1 MGAQASSLNSSS
13 TEAATGHLAAN
24 DADAFRRAW
33 RDGVPFTLLHD
44 EAFVAEK
51 YQEISAAKSATGEK
65 DAEPS
70 DTQLISG
77 VNGVPMDELEQV
89 ADLARIK
96 LFSKRRKPQPAG
108 GKRRSSSLSSS
119 VNGSNEVPSANQ
131 EGISGVESDQI
142 SSVLASEMTDKI
154 LSRESAE
161 SRASERLKKQRVE
174 IVEHYFGQLGERLRS
189 AHDPRIKESDE
200 PDEGADTAPSP
211 VSSSGSSVNH
221 LSSWDGPPAG
231 VFSVVSFRVQL
242 EMLREFRTALPRL
255 FESSVLAI
263 VQTLLDFP
271 AFALQSGA
279 TTPAEQTLIT
289 DTHDFCRSILNATDE
304 NLPESQ
310 RQVTLLLLLVFGIS
324 SGHVSLLLD
333 FTERLLLGSG
343 SSTSNELLHSRT
355 FAAWIDVMVTRLES
369 YRIDYALGTL
379 EDDTMVKQFPIKLV
393 ASKTDSPE
401 SDKLPGSESIATD
414 GSFVYTW
421 SLQTGLLK
429 IGTGLNF
436 TIAGR
441 VYAESDPSQ
450 YTHSFERQRVFR
462 AALYGSGRNV
472 TDVVLNELLKNE
484 GDTGGSPGKNVRD
497 VLATGDLDDLIST
510 FLPRRLFALFSVN
523 GVEKSI
529 VFHDDDQFKLL
540 RLQLGGEAESPSISD
555 GSICLLSAFYGDF
568 EVLQEESMN
577 RLRRKF
583 QVASTSAQDNDEASL
598 TISAELLADLLA
610 GTSKSTD
617 ISDSTEL
624 IVFYSAEGEDE
635 MSCHNFRAGDQI
647 SEVEEKGSN
656 AYASSMVFCGDSLY
670 LSFLCSD
677 SDTINS
683 GNVKQKKQSRAPR
696 RLLRVSPQDL
706 SVIGIH
712 TLNGDGSSARSLTM
726 KSFVTYVT
734 EGSSIYEVEMSADRF
749 NVQVF
754 TPRTSL
760 NGSLKIEFVKS
771 FAIDIN
777 QLQCPQFVSYFLAF
791 LSAELNVPD
800 ADFALP
806 AVYTN
811 GKWLGIMVPA
821 ANQLS
826 EKSHCVMYDC
836 EKGVFIEDA
845 SGGNEDTAPKLPK
858 CHEHVIPGRLLCFD
872 AKNNLVWTLD
882 NSKASLAYFRNPG
895 KRISLS
901 HRTSAAEILD
911 QARRQIDA
919 PEEWKRDGHLS
930 AGYGVP
936 FEISIGARVLGFLS
950 ENAEASEP
958 SEWSALMGFNSPS
971 SGPAVIPFV
980 ADLRETSFTV
990 LLKLMKRY
998 AEPFQANVASIVQ
1011 SYCLQ
1016 ASIGIL
1022 NANVTLLLRV
1032 QRDKKGGEILKVLRA
1047 DLSPLLNALIH
1058 ASEDER
1064 NESEQPESR
1073 NETNVLVAHG
1083 EHHERSRL
1091 EIISNALDLYA
1102 TCTYIFHPNVVN
1114 QFEGVLKYLKLW
1126 KGGLVSVTE
1135 LKIVGRLIGHLSSRV
1150 GELQLAIFESTETFE
1165 DFKTLIGYAVAIQK
1179 QKLEKIFAQG
1189 DSIPRASALNDEDA
1203 LVELTLLIN
1212 SVSQSLFL
1220 SMGAKKNFTAE
1231 QTLSVLSL
1239 YRTLCDGCDDICSF
1253 VALSVPAISQ
1263 RKVWTRA
1270 EKFLRRSYFGVLSP
1284 MLLSSGL
1291 VFLRSGDTFLAKMGA
1306 ADGDHSSIRVALLDF
1321 LKRNAQKMSSLLKS
1335 METMGSMIDP
1345 ATKQKTVESVI
1356 AESKVEIVESAH
1368 EYVNNQD
1375 TLQELRIAGATR
1387 IIVTFDS
1394 KSRTEFNYDYVTFY
1408 KNQLKNEF
1416 YGDVKYSGRDSEY
1429 NWPGVGSNPPLV
1441 IDSDHFFVA
1450 FHSDQSNTD
1459 WGFKFTARG
1468 EILKKKT
1475 SVKRHWLVFLTEA
1488 IVQVLDETMKIF
1500 VDASAFSPFDE
1511 AEFLNERFLQSD
1523 LVKGG
1528 VCSDQN
1534 QNTKVLQLLK
1544 DFAYPPADSH
1554 AEKVVNA
1561 LMNRNGMQ
1569 RQRTSFSSSTS
1580 EPSANQNINSAV
1592 RSVAAA
1598 ILHHNMWGMDAYAF
1612 AEDLRNDVSDQ
1623 LLRGWKNAQKMRDW
1637 FHLGDAADAGMQR
1650 QGSRKLRRQPSAFKG
1665 ISEESLQ
1672 ILCDNV
1678 LGRARFLLELTPASF
1693 SYVSSAK
1700 RRWGL
1705 LAKYG
1710 HAIGKM
1716 GSSESAI
1723 DKWYN
1728 LLDELQAA
1736 TELRS
1741 LFQYRRNSS
1750 ERMRGGQMKSVT
1762 EQVLEFIQ
1770 SDVDIDELRRV
1781 IEARNIRARSRAFG
1795 MDLFV
1800 ETWGSCPNLQVKATL
1815 VESFAVTLK
1824 KMAHTF
1830 PVSSASSNSVPAM
1843 VHFASKL
1850 SGCQQSLRHQVTE
1863 AFGKCLRE
1871 FASVMN
1877 SIPLDNASCP
1887 LIVATLK
1894 SCALDYN
1901 VEDSYLLHES
1911 HILTQVLR
1919 LLSTDVIQIRRAAQ
1933 SVLGIFLA
1941 RFVVGKSGSTLDA
1954 GEQQGD
1960 NEDLLDATAFQ
1971 RQLFTAVGLQLEG
1984 LVALTNTSTLANP
1997 TVGGGAHVQFS
2008 SSSQQHYLPDGA
2020 PGLTAPCLE
2029 KNRVSWN
2036 HTIMLWVYV
2045 HGENNV
2051 YALKVGDEVR
2061 RGPDWKEGDED
2072 DGGDKEIGVV
2082 TAIVYPTRIEV
2093 RWSNSVGEY
2102 VFDPK
2107 AGVYEVLLVD
2117 QGVGGVIFFKGNK
2130 TMLKETA
2137 FAAPWSSFG
2146 LFLNDQ
2152 RQLSYK
2158 ISSGGDRECV
2168 YNSNYELDA
2177 NEWSHVAIVQDEDTM
2192 KIFVNGVMASHH
2204 LLDPFLLMHGNVN
2217 ASESKIVESIH
2228 PYPDAVDQYWP
2239 VHIPGASKIRVT
2251 FDPLCDIDQSFGF
2264 VRFYKNARCNEFWGE
2279 ERYSGK
2285 YHDPERN
2292 FPGAQSQRA
2301 RGRRNSRVGMN
2312 LPVPNS
2318 VEIPSDRFLVYF
2330 HNEGNSNGWGFRL
2343 LAVPEFPLSTN
2354 QGIHDPGRASQL
2366 SLNPF
2371 PFYFGEPPCRVL
2383 DEPAAKCTIYQ
2394 PKVCDFAML
2403 ESDIVS
2409 EIQETCPSADTS
2421 PIALPSE
2428 RALHILSSLQT
2439 CCETSFGR
2447 SLIGSPENI
2456 GNLLFA
2462 ALDGRIATVQRCAS
2476 IAILRELVEYLSPE
2490 VAAVQLKR
2498 IFHHLNVDLAE
2509 YLLLEIG
2516 DYLNVWKPFAE
2527 EAQSNVPEA
2536 LDDNAEAGMLVLR
2549 QSAQEAKSLASGYVS
2564 LLRSLAGHF
2573 NWNELIAQFITR
2585 STAEFKS
2592 FNSSAADVKS
2602 LGSVIASC
2610 ALLGGTYGGI
2620 TIGGRVTCCV
2630 NIDGKETVEMGYL
2643 LQFRLKNG
2651 ARMAQ
2656 ILFDCDKTRPI
2667 DVPMSDIAHLA
2678 DEELEELEHFHT
2690 CLAPFVEDVKDFFKT
2705 VLEVD
2710 LNLSENQIQYKSK
2723 ITRKEHVEVL
2733 ESEHPYCNAEDV
2745 TYPLDFRGAD
2755 EIVIY
2760 FDEMSC
2766 TAGPNDYVTFL
2777 KRDTVD
2783 GSRRRSSTGAH
2794 NREHWGEAKY
2804 YGDKFPGFGNIPPL
2818 HILTS
2823 SVDVYFHTDP
2833 SASRDPIEWGF
2844 KLTAHAFEDTLS
2856 YPPEIPPSM
2865 TANALSD
2872 IRARCIKAVTSFFRL
2887 QKNSEFVPLFAPL
2900 VAPLAKIANEA
2911 SVGRPTC
2918 STPRSQ
2924 VFESKHPYTNSVL
2937 EYMEVAFSGASAL
2950 TITFDSQCKTEKDCD
2965 YLTFFKDRTLTD
2977 RWGAYQY
2984 SGEDGTANWP
2994 GTGDHA
3000 PLVIPSDSFTLF
3012 WCTDT
3017 SNVSWGWKFTVTADF
3032 KPIAPL
3038 LLSLERLDKRSYHLF
3053 EILYEKMKPQ
3063 RSPYAEEFEG
3073 YDAIAD
3079 EDVHAEH
3086 HLRNDPIRQI
3096 IASGAQTQ
3104 RRSPTSRKQQA
3115 FKVIDA
3121 AGAKVYSDQSQEVVV
3136 GEFAAGHE
3144 FQAIC
3149 YGDEWLEVLSA
3160 NSSEPGDRQGWVRQ
3174 RSDDKLH
3181 AASTDSLIR
3190 HENLLVLGIDDLRME
3205 VHHSVLE
3212 MNESNQEQE
3221 ALSAFFSQFAFES
3234 LKGQCNRFQS
3244 FAYDSH
3250 RALATKCAREAILG
3264 LVSCQSSAK
3273 AIQLSDFGDEN
3284 EFLVLLSHLFP
3295 QDQAKRKS
3303 DDKTLEV
3310 LESSVHGLVG
3320 DPRNAVLLERILTR
3334 CLQLLNRASELLPS
3348 ERGVLRVLESKHPYE
3363 SNTDQY
3369 WQVSIPGAKQIIITC
3384 DSKSK
3389 SESGL
3394 AWLCFYK
3401 DGSNRSETY
3410 GEAKYGGRGETSNW
3424 PGCGGQPP
3432 LIVKADSFEAHFHS
3446 ESENNDW
3453 GLKFFAVGVFDA
3465 ERGSEEQK
3473 KRREVNTKPTMLLLS
3488 VCCWLLGVLSEDL
3501 SRHDRELSKSLYSSQ
3516 MMETLIS
3523 SLQDL
3528 PMQLKP
3534 NVLQIVINMAQNPS
3548 LFHRIPHMLVERVRD
3563 LVHLKLGVRY
3573 KTEEASASKSY
3584 YLQMLVQCALVID
3597 LATESGRFRDF
3608 AKSTSLQPR
3617 KPQLLTLSKE
3627 TSLATAFEWMSTASQ
3642 SAKLHQFQVLLTKV
3656 TSPFSAAL
3664 WAKPQSIEAA
3674 AFIIEWKEDGKICI
3688 FDTIKCSLVELEG
3701 SASPLCPG
3709 DTVCFQLDFEN
3720 RVLVL
3725 RKNSLVARVIGE
3737 ESSLGGVADWN
3748 TLSLSSFEDHSIVI
3762 GAKTGDASDEVLGWA
3777 VTASPLALLPPCIA
3791 PSWYSKIVDSV
3802 STMVAFHDRRA
3813 AEVVVE
3819 ESSHPLL
3826 KAKKLCEE
3834 IKIPGAVALEI
3845 KFDRRSKLRK
3855 KDGLH
3860 FHKSGSAELPA
3871 SFNFTG
3877 MNGEQDHLKHPLMF
3891 LSESLKRSDL
3901 VRVGDLVVRS
3911 RDWEYGDE
3919 DGGVGSVGTVQ
3930 ELVPWNEQTGA
3941 GARVMWR
3948 ATGKQQIYRCGFNG
3962 RFDVQ
3967 FHSRTGYRD
3976 LPLVV
3981 PGDTLTYSF
3990 EPLTETPTSS
4000 LAFSDE
4006 LRDFAGSLQLRNASL
4021 NFQLDSLQ
4029 TAVRAGDLTLE
4040 MWMHIDIF
4048 GASSSNG
4055 SAATIELL
4063 RLKIPASR
4071 ASLSISATDSGSVS
4085 AVLQSNGGSPFKL
4098 ENEVTGAGLLAF
4110 DQWLHF
4116 SVVFAGSRLVIYQ
4129 NGEMCFSARWDR
4141 PQFSLN
4147 SVAFLRRTGYDTGGA
4162 SLVCGR
4168 LYDLR
4173 VWNVALKTEQLKSHA
4188 KGLDTVSNHEQLLP
4202 PQSPA
4207 LPRTPRADGH
4217 LISQFVI
4224 PPSPPRSP
4232 SRSFAIPS
4240 HLKKWATTNRTGKE
4254 LVSVRLNASIKAFPS
4269 PSSTE
4274 QIVYFEAYP
4283 LSSGKISIGWMWT
4296 HAVPSNGEF
4305 VVGESDESFGIEP
4318 HQRVAHF
4325 RGNTVELDPFF
4336 AMKENGL
4343 SSPRGSIN
4351 GSNGGFGSPDFFYR
4365 TGDVIGCAL
4374 ALKTSELLFYING
4387 QLVAR
4392 VGLHDSELKSVNGTV
4407 SASDGVT
4414 GASDGGVDDGTQN
4427 EFDQL
4432 VAEMCSIGFSRQSS
4446 TEAVASSGAASTAEA
4461 VGWLLER
4468 DPSDATSLML
4478 AGLAS
4483 PPRKRSSR
4491 SRSSSQSANE
4501 VRKMSMHGGLSPVVT
4516 LGAQGAQGVVWN
4528 FGERAFKHQP
4538 ASVDDQVVSVTEAAG
4553 IPVKDLHFEIYEP
4566 SESNWQQVA
4575 YRHKVQDITP
4585 ELLAWW
4591 KLDEGKGA
4599 VLTDSSGNDNV
4610 GEVVFDAT
4618 DDKKSPSSSVD
4629 SLWDHNFS
4637 PPAAGVRRN
4646 SESSSFAPFASVASD
4661 AEQTAKKAEQESVW
4675 GYRFYVIPHYSFETI
4690 GHERFQEHIT
4700 RLGGTGFRLEPRHD
4714 RQLVKYVNKAA
4725 KDRLLSGVQ
4734 LLRVNWSDIAPQED
4748 ELVRWPVLL
4757 EIATGV
4763 ASEREDEGNGI
4774 SSSVSASGKGV
4785 SQERLAK
4792 RFKVLQDFNSAIH
4805 RVLPFVGF
4813 HPFSACSTTST
4824 NTTPVQLLYNLV
4836 SDQRHRIFNLVKRV
4850 IWDEA
4855 LTRTNEKSVALELV
4869 LNRPKAMRHRSTE
4882 KIDTDGRYSL
4892 FSQAFRQ
4899 LNSLSGAHYRRPD
4912 NFYHVTF
4919 LGENAQ
4925 DAGGPY
4931 RETFA
4936 QYCEELH
4943 SSQLPL
4949 MLPTSNSQH
4958 NVGAGREKW
4967 VLNPGAITTTTLHMY
4982 EFLGKLMGVVL
4993 RSKQYLSLNI
5003 AAMIW
5008 KRLVGEQL
5016 QIEDLVAVDSMIVN
5030 SMHKMRTIDTLGVTE
5045 EMFEDIVL
5053 ETFTTLSSDNRV
5065 VVLKPSGQS
5074 VAVTFANRCEYADL
5088 VESYRLHE
5096 FDLQVAALYRGIS
5109 TVVPAKLLSCF
5120 TGPELELMV
5129 CGSPEIDVDLLERC
5143 TEYSSCS
5150 ASDAHIVWFWQ
5161 VLRKFSHDERSAFLR
5176 FVWGRSRLP
5185 ANEKEFPQRF
5195 KLQSFS
5201 KAQVGRSSDG
5211 YLPIS
5216 HTCFFSVEVPIY
5228 SNEQVLHDKLL
5239 YAIYNCQEIDGDGDA
5254 VAANQLGWEE

>member
-1 MGAQASSLNSSS
+1 MGAQVSLLDGSAAAAASS
-13 TEAATGHLAAN
+13 HLAAN
-24 DADAFRRAW
+24 NADAFRRAW
-33 RDGVPFTLLHD
+33 REGVPFTLLHD

-51 YQEISAAKSATGEK
+51 YQEISAAKSATVEK

-96 LFSKRRKPQPAG
+96 LFSKRRKLPLAG
-108 GKRRSSSLSSS
+108 EERRASSLSSFTNRS
-119 VNGSNEVPSANQ
+119 SEVVSANQ
-131 EGISGVESDQI
+131 HGSSGMESNLT
-142 SSVLASEMTDKI
+142 SSVLAAEMTDKI

-174 IVEHYFGQLGERLRS
+174 IVEHYFAQLDERLRS
-189 AHDPRIKESDE
+189 AHDPRIQESDE
-200 PDEGADTAPSP
+200 LDEGVDVAPSSA
-211 VSSSGSSVNH
+211 SSSRSSVNH

-231 VFSVVSFRVQL
+231 VFSAASLRVQL

-271 AFALQSGA
+271 PFALQSEVA
-279 TTPAEQTLIT
+279 TPVEQALIT
-289 DTHDFCRSILNATDE
+289 DTHDFCRSILDATGED
-304 NLPESQ
+304 LPESQ
-310 RQVTLLLLLVFGIS
+310 RQVTLLLLLALGVS
-324 SGHVSLLLD
+324 SGHISLLLD

-343 SSTSNELLHSRT
+343 LSTSNELLRSRT
-355 FAAWIDVMVTRLES
+355 FAAWVDVMVTRLES
-369 YRIDYALGTL
+369 YRIDYALGAL
-379 EDDTMVKQFPIKLV
+379 EEDSMTKQFPIKLV
-393 ASKTDSPE
+393 AAETDSPE

-414 GSFVYTW
+414 GSFVYAW
-421 SLQTGLLK
+421 SMQTGLQK

-450 YTHSFERQRVFR
+450 YTHSFERRRVFR
-462 AALYGSGRNV
+462 AALCGSGRDV
-472 TDVVLNELLKNE
+472 TDVVLNELLKS
-484 GDTGGSPGKNVRD
+484 GGGTDGLPGRSVRD
-497 VLATGDLDDLIST
+497 VLATSDLDDLIST
-510 FLPRRLFALFSVN
+510 FLPRRLFVVFSVDD
-523 GVEKSI
+523 VEKRS
-529 VFHDDDQFKLL
+529 VVHDDDQFELL
-540 RLQLGGEAESPSISD
+540 RLQLGRKAESPNNND
-555 GSICLLSAFYGDF
+555 GSARLLSAFYGDF
-568 EVLQEESMN
+568 EALQGESMD
-577 RLRRKF
+577 RLRQKF
-583 QVASTSAQDNDEASL
+583 QVASTSAQDNDELSL
-598 TISAELLADLLA
+598 AVSAELLAELLA
-610 GTSKSTD
+610 GTSKSAD
-617 ISDSTEL
+617 ISESTEL
-624 IVFYSAEGEDE
+624 IVFYSAEGEQE
-635 MSCHNFRAGDQI
+635 INCHSFRAGDQI
-647 SEVEEKGSN
+647 SKVEEKGSN
-656 AYASSMVFCGDSLY
+656 AYASSMVLCGDSLF
-670 LSFLCSD
+670 LNFLCSD
-677 SDTINS
+677 SDIITS
-683 GNVKQKKQSRAPR
+683 GNEKQKKMSKAPR

-706 SVIGIH
+706 SIIGIH
-712 TLNGDGSSARSLTM
+712 TITGDGSSARSPAM
-726 KSFVTYVT
+726 KPFVTYVS

-749 NVQVF
+749 NVQIF
-754 TPRTSL
+754 TPRTNL

-771 FAIDIN
+771 FVIDIN
-777 QLQCPQFVSYFLAF
+777 QLQCPRFVSYFLAF

-806 AVYTN
+806 AIYTN

-821 ANQLS
+821 VNRLS
-826 EKSHCVMYDC
+826 EKSHCVQYDC
-836 EKGVFIEDA
+836 ENGAFVEEV
-845 SGGNEDTAPKLPK
+845 SGGKEHSTLKIPK
-858 CHEHVIPGRLLCFD
+858 CYEHVIPGRLVCFD

-882 NSKASLAYFRNPG
+882 NSKGSLAYFRNPG

-901 HRTSAAEILD
+901 HRASAAAVLD
-911 QARRQIDA
+911 QARHQIDTL
-919 PEEWKRDGHLS
+919 DVGH
-930 AGYGVP
+930 AVP
-936 FEISIGARVLGFLS
+936 FEVSIGARVLGFLS

-958 SEWSALMGFNSPS
+958 SEWSVLMDSSSPS
-971 SGPAVIPFV
+971 SRPAVIPFV
-980 ADLRETSFTV
+980 ADLQETSFLV

-998 AEPFQANVASIVQ
+998 AEPFQADAASTVQ

-1016 ASIGIL
+1016 AIIGIL
-1022 NANVTLLLRV
+1022 NVNVTLLLRV

-1047 DLSPLLNALIH
+1047 DLSPLLNAFIH

-1064 NESEQPESR
+1064 GESEQPESR
-1073 NETNVLVAHG
+1073 NETNSLEVHS

-1091 EIISNALDLYA
+1091 EVISNALDLYA
-1102 TCTYIFHPNVVN
+1102 TCTYIFYPDVVK

-1126 KGGLVSVTE
+1126 KGGFVGVTE

-1150 GELQLAIFESTETFE
+1150 GELQRAIFESSATFE
-1165 DFKTLIGYAVAIQK
+1165 DFKTLIEYAVAIQM
-1179 QKLEKIFAQG
+1179 QKLEKIFTQG
-1189 DSIPRASALNDEDA
+1189 DSVPHASALNDGDA
-1203 LVELTLLIN
+1203 LVELTLLLN
-1212 SVSQSLFL
+1212 SLSQSLFL
-1220 SMGAKKNFTAE
+1220 SMDAQKNFTAE

-1239 YRTLCDGCDDICSF
+1239 YRKLCDGCNDICSF
-1253 VALSVPAISQ
+1253 VASSVPAILC

-1284 MLLSSGL
+1284 MLFSSGL
-1291 VFLRSGDTFLAKMGA
+1291 VFLRSGDALIAKMGA
-1306 ADGDHSSIRVALLDF
+1306 THPSVRAALLDF
-1321 LKRNAQKMSSLLKS
+1321 LKSNAQKMSSLLKA

-1345 ATKQKTVESVI
+1345 AAKQKTVESVI
-1356 AESKVEIVESAH
+1356 AESKVEILESAH
-1368 EYVNNQD
+1368 EYENNQD
-1375 TLQELRIAGATR
+1375 TLQELRIAGASR

-1394 KSRTEFNYDYVTFY
+1394 KSRTEFNYDYITFY

-1416 YGDVKYSGRDSEY
+1416 YGEAKYSGRDSEY

-1441 IDSDHFFVA
+1441 IESDHLFVA

-1475 SVKRHWLVFLTEA
+1475 SVKRHWLLFLTEA
-1488 IVQVLDETMKIF
+1488 VVQVLDETMKIF
-1500 VDASAFSPFDE
+1500 VDASVFSPFDE

-1534 QNTKVLQLLK
+1534 QNTNVLQLLK
-1544 DFAYPPADSH
+1544 DFANPPADSH

-1561 LMNRNGMQ
+1561 LMSRNGMQ

-1580 EPSANQNINSAV
+1580 EPSANQNVNSAV

-1678 LGRARFLLELTPASF
+1678 VDRARFLLELTPASF

-1716 GSSESAI
+1716 GSSESPM

-1770 SDVDIDELRRV
+1770 SDVDIGELRRV
-1781 IEARNIRARSRAFG
+1781 IEARNIRASSRAFG

-1800 ETWGSCPNLQVKATL
+1800 ETWGSCPSLQVKATL

-1830 PVSSASSNSVPAM
+1830 PVSSLSANTVPAM
-1843 VHFASKL
+1843 VHFAIRL

-1863 AFGKCLRE
+1863 AFGKCLGE
-1871 FASVMN
+1871 FASLLN
-1877 SIPLDNASCP
+1877 SVPLDNASCP
-1887 LIVATLK
+1887 VIVATLK

-1901 VEDSYLLHES
+1901 VEDSYLLHDS
-1911 HILTQVLR
+1911 RILTQVLR

-1941 RFVVGKSGSTLDA
+1941 RFVVGKSGPSLSA
-1954 GEQQGD
+1954 GEQNED

-1971 RQLFTAVGLQLEG
+1971 RQLFAAVSLQLEG
-1984 LVALTNTSTLANP
+1984 VVALASNSTRTNS
-1997 TVGGGAHVQFS
+1997 TVGGGAQNLFS

-2036 HTIMLWVYV
+2036 HTIMLWMYV

-2051 YALKVGDEVR
+2051 YALKVGDQVR

-2072 DGGDKEIGVV
+2072 DDGDKEIGVV
-2082 TAIVYPTRIEV
+2082 AAIVHPTKIEV

-2102 VFDPK
+2102 VFDSK
-2107 AGVYEVLLVD
+2107 AGIYEVLLVN
-2117 QGVGGVIFFKGNK
+2117 QGAGGVIFFKGNK

-2158 ISSGGDRECV
+2158 IASGGDRECV

-2192 KIFVNGVMASHH
+2192 KVFVNGVMASHH

-2264 VRFYKNARCNEFWGE
+2264 IRFYKNARCNEFWGE

-2312 LPVPNS
+2312 VAVPNS
-2318 VEIPSDRFLVYF
+2318 VEITSDRFLVYF

-2343 LAVPEFPLSTN
+2343 LAVPEFPSPPN
-2354 QGIHDPGRASQL
+2354 QSIHDPNQASRL

-2409 EIQETCPSADTS
+2409 EIQETCPSADT
-2421 PIALPSE
+2421 PPVALPSE
-2428 RALHILSSLQT
+2428 RALHVFSSLQT

-2456 GNLLFA
+2456 GNLLLT

-2476 IAILRELVEYLSPE
+2476 IAILRELEEYLSPE
-2490 VAAVQLKR
+2490 VASIQLNR
-2498 IFHHLNVDLAE
+2498 VFPHQQVDLVE

-2516 DYLNVWKPFAE
+2516 DYLNVWKQFAE
-2527 EAQSNVPEA
+2527 DGVAQNRGPEA
-2536 LDDNAEAGMLVLR
+2536 LNDSTEEGMLVLR
-2549 QSAQEAKSLASGYVS
+2549 RSAQEAKSLASGYIS

-2585 STAEFKS
+2585 STTELKN
-2592 FNSSAADVKS
+2592 FNSSRISVKS
-2602 LGSVIASC
+2602 LGSVVASC

-2620 TIGGRVTCCV
+2620 ATGGRVTCCV
-2630 NIDGKETVEMGYL
+2630 NIDGKETVETGYL
-2643 LQFRLKNG
+2643 LQFRLKNKV
-2651 ARMAQ
+2651 RMAQ
-2656 ILFDCDKTRPI
+2656 ILFDCDKNRPI

-2690 CLAPFVEDVKDFFKT
+2690 CLAPFAEDVKEFFKT

-2710 LNLSENQIQYKSK
+2710 ISSSNNQAQYKSK

-2745 TYPLDFRGAD
+2745 TYPLNFRGAD

-2777 KRDTVD
+2777 KCETFA
-2783 GSRRRSSTGAH
+2783 GGRRRSPIGAH
-2794 NREHWGEAKY
+2794 NREHWGEVKY

-2818 HILTS
+2818 HIPAS
-2823 SVDVYFHTDP
+2823 DVDVYFHTDP
-2833 SASRDPIEWGF
+2833 STSRDPIEWGF
-2844 KLTAHAFEDTLS
+2844 KLTAHAFEKTLS
-2856 YPPEIPPSM
+2856 YPPEIPPSVA
-2865 TANALSD
+2865 ANALSD
-2872 IRARCIKAVTSFFRL
+2872 IRARCIKAVSSFFRL
-2887 QKNSEFVPLFAPL
+2887 QKNSEFVPIFAPL
-2900 VAPLAKIANEA
+2900 VAPLAKIANEP

-2918 STPRSQ
+2918 STPRTQ

-2965 YLTFFKDRTLTD
+2965 YLSFFKDRTLTD

-2984 SGEDGTANWP
+2984 SGEGDTANWP
-2994 GTGDHA
+2994 GTGDRA
-3000 PLVIPSDSFTLF
+3000 LLVIPSDSFTLF
-3012 WCTDT
+3012 WCTDA

-3038 LLSLERLDKRSYHLF
+3038 MLSLERLDKRSYHLY
-3053 EILYEKMKPQ
+3053 EILYEKMKSQ

-3073 YDAIAD
+3073 YDVIED
-3079 EDVHAEH
+3079 EDVRAEQ
-3086 HLRNDPIRQI
+3086 HLKSDLIRQI
-3096 IASGAQTQ
+3096 ITSGAHTL
-3104 RRSPTSRKQQA
+3104 RGSSTLRKQQT
-3115 FKVIDA
+3115 FKVIDS
-3121 AGAKVYSDQSQEVVV
+3121 AGAKVYSDRNRGVKI
-3136 GEFAAGHE
+3136 GELQVGHE

-3149 YGDEWLEVLSA
+3149 HGGGWLEVLST
-3160 NSSEPGDRQGWVRQ
+3160 NSRDPGDRQGWVKQ
-3174 RSDDKLH
+3174 RSEDKLH
-3181 AASTDSLIR
+3181 AASTSSLTR
-3190 HENLLVLGIDDLRME
+3190 HENLLVLGIDDSQME

-3221 ALSAFFSQFAFES
+3221 ALSNFFSQFAFES

-3244 FAYDSH
+3244 FAFDSH
-3250 RALATKCAREAILG
+3250 RALATKCAREAIMG
-3264 LVSCQSSAK
+3264 FVSCQSSVNT
-3273 AIQLSDFGDEN
+3273 IQLSDFGDES

-3295 QDQAKRKS
+3295 LDQGKRTAG
-3303 DDKTLEV
+3303 DKTLEV
-3310 LESSVHGLVG
+3310 LERTVRGLVD
-3320 DPRNAVLLERILTR
+3320 DPKNTVLLTRTMDR
-3334 CLQLLNRASELLPS
+3334 CLQLLSHISELLPC

-3363 SNTDQY
+3363 SKMDQY
-3369 WQVSIPGAKQIIITC
+3369 WHVSIPGAKQIVITC
-3384 DSKSK
+3384 DSRSK
-3389 SESGL
+3389 CETGL

-3401 DGSNRSETY
+3401 EGSNRSETY
-3410 GEAKYGGRGETSNW
+3410 GEERYGGRGEASNW
-3424 PGCGGQPP
+3424 LGCRGQPP
-3432 LIVKADSFEAHFHS
+3432 LVVKADSFEAHFHS
-3446 ESENNDW
+3446 ESDNNDW
-3453 GLKFFAVGVFDA
+3453 GFKLFAVGVFDDERIPA
-3465 ERGSEEQK
+3465 EPNQ
-3473 KRREVNTKPTMLLLS
+3473 REVDTKPVMLLVN

-3501 SRHDRELSKSLYSSQ
+3501 SKNDREMSMSMYSSRT
-3516 MMETLIS
+3516 MESLTL

-3534 NVLQIVINMAQNPS
+3534 NVLQILINMTQNPAM
-3548 LFHRIPHMLVERVRD
+3548 FHRIPHLLVERVRD
-3563 LVHLKLGVRY
+3563 LVHLKLSVRY
-3573 KTEEASASKSY
+3573 KTEGASASKSHH
-3584 YLQMLVQCALVID
+3584 LQMLMQCALAID
-3597 LATESGRFRDF
+3597 AVVESGRFQNLVN
-3608 AKSTSLQPR
+3608 STSLNPR

-3627 TSLATAFEWMSTASQ
+3627 TNLATTFAWMSTASQ
-3642 SAKLHQFQVLLTKV
+3642 SAKVHQFQVLLTKV

-3664 WAKPQSIEAA
+3664 WAKSQSSKANHL
-3674 AFIIEWKEDGKICI
+3674 IIEWKENGKISI
-3688 FDTIKCSLVELEG
+3688 FDALKCSLVELGE
-3701 SASPLCPG
+3701 SASPLCAE
-3709 DTVCFQLDFEN
+3709 DTISFQLDFEN
-3720 RVLVL
+3720 RMLVL
-3725 RKNSLVARVIGE
+3725 RKNSLVAGVIGE
-3737 ESSLGGVADWN
+3737 ELQLGGVPDLNAF
-3748 TLSLSSFEDHSIVI
+3748 SLSSFEDHSIMV
-3762 GAKTGDASDEVLGWA
+3762 GAKTEDAHDEVFAWA
-3777 VTASPLALLPPCIA
+3777 VTASPLTLMPPCIR

-3802 STMVAFHDRRA
+3802 GTMLAFNDRRVA
-3813 AEVVVE
+3813 QVVVE
-3819 ESSHPLL
+3819 ESLHPLVNS
-3826 KAKKLCEE
+3826 KKLGRE

-3845 KFDRRSKLRK
+3845 KFDRRSKVRK
-3855 KDGLH
+3855 MDRLQ
-3860 FHKSGSAELPA
+3860 FHSGGSTEQLA
-3871 SFNFTG
+3871 SFSFTG
-3877 MNGEQDHLKHPLMF
+3877 LNGEQDHLRHSLMY

-3919 DGGVGSVGTVQ
+3919 DGGIGSVGTVQ
-3930 ELVPWNEQTGA
+3930 EVVPWSEQTGA

-3948 ATGKQQIYRCGFNG
+3948 ATGKQHIYRCGFNG

-3967 FHSRTGYRD
+3967 LHPRTGYRD
-3976 LPLVV
+3976 LPLLI
-3981 PGDTLTYSF
+3981 PGDALMYAFEPSAETLT
-3990 EPLTETPTSS
+3990 PS

-4006 LRDFAGSLQLRNASL
+4006 LPDFAGSLQLRNTSL
-4021 NFQLDSLQ
+4021 NFQLESVQ
-4029 TAVRAGDLTLE
+4029 SAVRASDLTFE
-4040 MWMHIDIF
+4040 VWMHIGKIGDF
-4048 GASSSNG
+4048 LSNA
-4055 SAATIELL
+4055 SAATTELF
-4063 RLKIPASR
+4063 RLESFDSR
-4071 ASLSISATDSGSVS
+4071 ALLCVSVSESGSVFTTFGRRS
-4085 AVLQSNGGSPFKL
+4085 GESRVPEVSLK
-4098 ENEVTGAGLLAF
+4098 NELTSSGPLAF

-4116 SVVFAGSRLVIYQ
+4116 AVVVSGSRLLIYQ
-4129 NGEMCFSARWDR
+4129 NGELCFSARWDR
-4141 PQFSLN
+4141 AQFSLN
-4147 SVAFLRRTGYDTGGA
+4147 SVAFLGREEDDSA
-4162 SLVCGR
+4162 SPLCSH

-4173 VWNVALKTEQLKSHA
+4173 LWNVALSVEQLKSLA
-4188 KGLDTVSNHEQLLP
+4188 KGLDTVSNHELLLP
-4202 PQSPA
+4202 QPPA
-4207 LPRTPRADGH
+4207 LPKTPRADGH
-4217 LISQFVI
+4217 MLSPSLI

-4240 HLKKWATTNRTGKE
+4240 HLKKWTTTNRTGKE
-4254 LVSVRLNASIKAFPS
+4254 LVSVRLNASIKAFPA
-4269 PSSTE
+4269 PLTE
-4274 QIVYFEAYP
+4274 QIVYFEAYL
-4283 LSSGKISIGWMWT
+4283 LSSGKISIGWMWN
-4296 HAVPSNGEF
+4296 HAMPSNGEL

-4325 RGNTVELDPFF
+4325 RGNSVELEPFST
-4336 AMKENGL
+4336 MGTTGL

-4351 GSNGGFGSPDFFYR
+4351 NSNGSFGSPGLLYR

-4374 ALKTSELLFYING
+4374 ALKSSELLFYING

-4392 VGLHDSELKSVNGTV
+4392 VGLRDSELNAASGTE
-4407 SASDGVT
+4407 SASDGLT
-4414 GASDGGVDDGTQN
+4414 DASDGSGGTQN

-4446 TEAVASSGAASTAEA
+4446 TEAVTSSGAASTAEA

-4468 DPSDATSLML
+4468 DSSDATSSMPV
-4478 AGLAS
+4478 GLAS

-4491 SRSSSQSANE
+4491 SRSSSQSVTEARE
-4501 VRKMSMHGGLSPVVT
+4501 LSVHSGLFPVVT

-4538 ASVDDQVVSVTEAAG
+4538 SSVDGQVVSVVEAAG
-4553 IPVKDLHFEIYEP
+4553 ISADDLHFEIYEL
-4566 SESNWQQVA
+4566 SEANWQQVA

-4591 KLDEGKGA
+4591 KLGEGEGV
-4599 VLTDSSGNDNV
+4599 VLTDLSGNNNV
-4610 GEVVFDAT
+4610 SNIEFGAT
-4618 DDKKSPSSSVD
+4618 DDEKLTSPSVD
-4629 SLWDHNFS
+4629 SLWDQNVS
-4637 PPAAGVRRN
+4637 PPAAGLRRN
-4646 SESSSFAPFASVASD
+4646 SESSSVSPFASLASN
-4661 AEQTAKKAEQESVW
+4661 AEPKAKEAEQESVW
-4675 GYRFYVIPHYSFETI
+4675 GYRFYVIPHFSLETI

-4700 RLGGTGFRLEPRHD
+4700 CLGGTGFRTEPRHD
-4714 RQLVKYVNKAA
+4714 RHLAKYVNKVA
-4725 KDRLLSGVQ
+4725 KDQLLSGVQ
-4734 LLRVNWSDIAPQED
+4734 LLRANWNEIAPQED
-4748 ELVRWPVLL
+4748 EIVRWPVLL

-4763 ASEREDEGNGI
+4763 AFELEDEGNG
-4774 SSSVSASGKGV
+4774 VKSASGKGL

-4792 RFKVLQDFNSAIH
+4792 QFKVLQDFNSAIH
-4805 RVLPFVGF
+4805 RVLPFIGF
-4813 HPFSACSTTST
+4813 YPSPASSTTST
-4824 NTTPVQLLYNLV
+4824 SATPVQLLSNLV
-4836 SDQRHRIFNLVKRV
+4836 SGQRHCIFNLVKRV

-4855 LTRTNEKSVALELV
+4855 LSRTNEKSVALELV
-4869 LNRPKAMRHRSTE
+4869 LNRPKAMRHRSTG
-4882 KIDTDGRYSL
+4882 KSDTDGRYSL

-4943 SSQLPL
+4943 SSQLL
-4949 MLPTSNSQH
+4949 LLLPTSNSQH

-4967 VLNPGAITTTTLHMY
+4967 VVNPGANTMTPLHMY
-4982 EFLGKLMGVVL
+4982 EFLGKLMGVAL

-5008 KRLVGEQL
+5008 KGLVGEQL
-5016 QIEDLVAVDSMIVN
+5016 QIEDLAAVDSMIVN
-5030 SMHKMRTIDTLGVTE
+5030 SMKKMRTIDTLGVTE

-5053 ETFTTLSSDNRV
+5053 ETFTTLSSDNRI

-5074 VAVTFANRCEYADL
+5074 IAVTFANRCEYADL

-5109 TVVPAKLLSCF
+5109 TVVPAKLLSTF

-5150 ASDAHIVWFWQ
+5150 ASDAHVVWFWQ
-5161 VLRKFSHDERSAFLR
+5161 VLRQFSHDERSAFLR

-5185 ANEKEFPQRF
+5185 ANEAEFPQRF
-5195 KLQSFS
+5195 K
-5201 KAQVGRSSDG
+5201 
-5211 YLPIS
+5211 
-5216 HTCFFSVEVPIY
+5216 
-5228 SNEQVLHDKLL
+5228 
-5239 YAIYNCQEIDGDGDA
+5239 
-5254 VAANQLGWEE
+5254 